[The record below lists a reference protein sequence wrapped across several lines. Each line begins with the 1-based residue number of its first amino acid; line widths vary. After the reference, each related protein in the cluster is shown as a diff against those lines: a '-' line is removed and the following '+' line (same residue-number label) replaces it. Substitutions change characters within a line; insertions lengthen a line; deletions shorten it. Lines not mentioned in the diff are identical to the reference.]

1 MNLDIIKKSRK
12 LAKELRCVHRH
23 SIEEHPACFAK
34 GLIKWPDD
42 KTFVKLTDDKWY
54 NFPEYKVCYVD
65 IETDNLNADFGTVLS
80 WCIKEKDKEVKY
92 SVITKEELFNG
103 TVDKRLTE
111 EFVEEISKYKIVVGY
126 YSSKFDIP
134 YMRSKALHWNLDFPE
149 YGSIFTWDLYYTI
162 RYKLKLSRNS
172 LDNACDYL
180 GIKGKTPIDKESWRK
195 AKYGDEESL
204 NEVLTHNKFDVII
217 LEELHN
223 RVEFARKWLK
233 TSI

>member
-1 MNLDIIKKSRK
+1 MKIDLIAKSRK
-12 LAKELRCVHRH
+12 LSKELRCIHRH
-23 SIEEHPACFAK
+23 NIEEHPACFAK

-42 KTFVKLTDDKWY
+42 KTYTKITDDKWY
-54 NFPEYKVCYVD
+54 NFPGYKVCYVD

-80 WCIKEKDKEVKY
+80 WCIKEKDKEIK
-92 SVITKEELFNG
+92 SAVITKEELFNG
-103 TVDKRLTE
+103 TIDKRITQ
-111 EFVEEISKYKIVVGY
+111 EFIDEISKYKIVVGY

-134 YMRSKALHWNLDFPE
+134 YMRSKALHWGLDFPE
-149 YGSIFTWDLYYTI
+149 YGSIFTWDLYYTV

-180 GIKGKTPIDKESWRK
+180 GIVGKTFIDKDAWRK
-195 AKYGDEESL
+195 AKYGDPESL
-204 NEVLTHNKFDVII
+204 KEVLTHNEFDVII